1 MKKEDIKIHGPY
13 YITYMLANK
22 DMNVVDLGMIGVL
35 QSIFEEYIRMKKNSM
50 SIKLVSN
57 VFLKDLPH
65 PIREFNHF

>member
-35 QSIFEEYIRMKKNSM
+35 QGIFEEYIRMKKNSM
-50 SIKLVSN
+50 DQISVKCFPKRS
-57 VFLKDLPH
+57 PT
-65 PIREFNHF
+65 PY